1 MKKTI
6 EEILHRHGP
15 MTSSALREK
24 LIATGITEVNAR
36 QRISRAEGD
45 VQRFTHF
52 YLPKKEAFLYLTK
65 DYNSRQYWNALL
77 ESHANART
85 VYAHTFFALRPYQ
98 GAIPAYLFSKVSGSP
113 DKLKGQIASSRLET
127 QLIKGSVLRKETDVV
142 LGECLVTYIND
153 LNGVTDTR
161 HIRSQLLV
169 EDILIKGVAD
179 WVRYNGLGSF
189 HKIQVRN
196 SQNMPSFSH
205 HHWDLCAPSY
215 ILPIAA
221 VQKNGMNNGFF
232 VADIIYGDLDSKSI
246 QAYLTKVQRCRNMR
260 NTRPFLAMLI
270 AERFDKE
277 GFHLA
282 KQAGVMATT
291 VSNLLGKDIS
301 ALLSSLL
308 NTLNRAGAIAAA
320 NPEKINELF
329 KGLTRIEGA
338 AINIR
343 GVMFEML
350 VGHIVLKTQNVS
362 TVDLNKQISTEA
374 GKAEIDVIG
383 FRAEAEIKCYE
394 CKGYEVKRL
403 ITVEMIEKWIDR
415 IQRIRKYYNQIQV
428 YRDRKMTFSFWTS
441 SDFEPE
447 ALECLLYHKQRNT
460 KFSLDWKNGSDI
472 LAIVKEDKLNSI
484 ADVLQEHYLRHP
496 LAPEADS

>member
-6 EEILHRHGP
+6 EEVLHRYGP

-36 QRISRAEGD
+36 QRISRAGGD

-77 ESHANART
+77 ESHTNART
-85 VYAHTFFALRPYQ
+85 VYAHTYFALRPYQ

-142 LGECLVTYIND
+142 LGDCLVTYIND

-161 HIRSQLLV
+161 HVRSQLLV

-179 WVRYNGLGSF
+179 WVRCNGLGSF
-189 HKIQVRN
+189 NKIQVRN

-215 ILPIAA
+215 VLPIAA
-221 VQKNGMNNGFF
+221 VKKNGMNNGFF

-246 QAYLTKVQRCRNMR
+246 LAYLTKVQRCRNMR

-277 GFHLA
+277 GFRLA

-301 ALLSSLL
+301 TLLSSLL

-415 IQRIRKYYNQIQV
+415 VQRIRKYYSQIQV

-441 SDFEPE
+441 SDFEPK

-460 KFSLDWKNGSDI
+460 KITLDWKNGREI

-496 LAPEADS
+496 LAPETD

>member
-1 MKKTI
+1 MKPTI
-6 EEILHRHGP
+6 EVILKLHGP

-36 QRISRAEGD
+36 QRISRAGGD

-52 YLPKKEAFLYLTK
+52 SLPKKEAFLYLTK
-65 DYNSRQYWNALL
+65 DYNTYRYWTALL

-85 VYAHTFFALRPYQ
+85 TYAHTYFALRPYH
-98 GAIPAYLFSKVSGSP
+98 GAIPAYLFGKVSGSP
-113 DKLKGQIASSRLET
+113 DKLKGQIVSSRLEA
-127 QLIKGSVLRKETDVV
+127 QLINGSVLHKQIDAV
-142 LGECLVTYIND
+142 LGECLVTYINH
-153 LNGVTDTR
+153 LNGVTDIQ
-161 HIRSQLLV
+161 HVRSQLLV

-179 WVRYNGLGSF
+179 WVRKNGLGSF
-189 HKIQVRN
+189 NKVQVRN
-196 SQNMPSFSH
+196 AEKMPSFNH
-205 HHWDLCAPSY
+205 HDWDLCAPSY
-215 ILPIAA
+215 IMPIAIGH
-221 VQKNGMNNGFF
+221 KDGTNNGFI
-232 VADIIYGDLDSKSI
+232 VADIIYGDLDSKSM
-246 QAYLTKVQRCRNMR
+246 QAFLAKVQRCRNMR

-277 GFHLA
+277 SFSLA
-282 KQAGVMATT
+282 KRAGVMATT
-291 VSNLLGKDIS
+291 VSNLLGQDIS

-362 TVDLNKQISTEA
+362 TVDLNKQISTDS
-374 GKAEIDVIG
+374 GKAEVDVIG
-383 FRAEAEIKCYE
+383 FRSEAEIKCYE

-403 ITVEMIEKWIDR
+403 ITAEMIDKWMDR
-415 IQRIRKYYNQIQV
+415 VQRIRKYYNQNQV
-428 YRDRKMTFSFWTS
+428 YRERKMTFAFWTS
-441 SDFEPE
+441 SDFEPD
-447 ALECLLYHKQRNT
+447 AVDRLLYHKQRNT
-460 KFSLDWKNGSDI
+460 KIALDWKNGRDI
-472 LAIVKEDKLNSI
+472 LKIVKEDNLNSI

-496 LAPEADS
+496 LAPEPEL